1 MPGHWCKWAN
11 RKPLEAK
18 QLRNYACVRVAYV
31 VFEYSGPWWLTENRT
46 MEHVIVYIVLSVL
59 HNCVIFTDFTH
70 TKTYISYFHH
80 NIRTGPSFLK
90 IRNEGPQGKPKYA
103 KVKPTWA
110 PQWGADFSAQS
121 ANGKCIISKQTF
133 FEWMKFPKF
142 AGMNMS
148 SHGWQGGGD
157 PKYSNEVQ

>member
-1 MPGHWCKWAN
+1 MVN
-11 RKPLEAK
+11 RKSHDG
-18 QLRNYACVRVAYV
+18 ACDCI
-31 VFEYSGPWWLTENRT
+31 YSVEC
-46 MEHVIVYIVLSVL
+46 L
-59 HNCVIFTDFTH
+59 HNCAIFEDFTH

-121 ANGKCIISKQTF
+121 VLPKPPKTKVRQSKTNVGANTNYSIVCVVRFLTHNQATT
-133 FEWMKFPKF
+133 
-142 AGMNMS
+142 ARMS
-148 SHGWQGGGD
+148 SSDGSC
-157 PKYSNEVQ
+157 K